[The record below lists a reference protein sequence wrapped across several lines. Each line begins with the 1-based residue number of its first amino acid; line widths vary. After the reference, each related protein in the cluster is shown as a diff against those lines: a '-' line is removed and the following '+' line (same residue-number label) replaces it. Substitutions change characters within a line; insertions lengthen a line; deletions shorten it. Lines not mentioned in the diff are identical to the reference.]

1 MAAGMREV
9 AKRAGVSVATVSNVL
24 NQPQIVAEP
33 TQNRVREAMRELG
46 FVRNG
51 SARQLRAGRSNVV
64 CLMVPGLSAYFDE
77 LATGAEKRAA
87 QNGLALFLCST
98 HDDPVKEESYLRV
111 LTEQRVRGILVTRF
125 SEVFLRPDISPTRH
139 VPVVLVDLESPLR
152 DHCSTSVDDE
162 HGGEL
167 AARHLHELGHR
178 RIAWVGPSTVPQIAS
193 RAHGVRKAADALGMQ
208 VIDIE
213 TSPRTIASVG
223 REAARELHRVGVP
236 TGVICAN
243 DLTAVGMETE
253 LISLGYSIPHDVSI
267 VGFDDIEF
275 AGSSIVPL
283 TTLARHPSDLGA
295 GAIDLLLAGCGE
307 DDHKHKQIVLPSKLV
322 VRQSTGPPRSGV

>member
-1 MAAGMREV
+1 MAAGMRDV

-24 NQPQIVAEP
+24 NRPQIVAEP
-33 TQNRVREAMRELG
+33 TQDRVRTAMRELG

-64 CLMVPGLSAYFDE
+64 SLVVPGFSAYFDE
-77 LATGAEKRAA
+77 LAQGAEERAA
-87 QNGLALFLCST
+87 ENGLAVFVCST

-111 LTEQRVRGILVTRF
+111 LMEQRVRVILLTRV
-125 SEVFLRPDISPTRH
+125 SEVFLRPEVTLTRH
-139 VPVVLVDLESPLR
+139 VPVVLVDLESPLH

-167 AARHLHELGHR
+167 AVRHLHDLGHR
-178 RIAWVGPSTVPQIAS
+178 RVAWVGPSAVPQIAS
-193 RAHGVRKAADALGMQ
+193 RANGVRKVAQELGME

-213 TSPRTIASVG
+213 IPIRTVATAG
-223 REAARELHRVGVP
+223 RDAARELHRIAVP

-253 LISLGYSIPHDVSI
+253 LTALGYSIPGDVSI

-275 AGSSIVPL
+275 AGSSIIPL
-283 TTLARHPSDLGA
+283 TTVARHPSALGA

-307 DDHKHKQIVLPSKLV
+307 EGHAHTQVVLPSELV
-322 VRQSTGPPRSGV
+322 VRESTGPARKGG